1 MAHNNNIGK
10 ITSTNVAPKG
20 TGANLSTT
28 TDSGSILGLRYIKDS
43 SSGGSSGTG
52 VAPTNLGS
60 IAIKDWFE
68 TYVGSLGNYTNSSGG
83 DTDLKWGDYKNA
95 TILGMKLKAKNE
107 SASRYKND
115 DNAQLQITPL
125 NGSGVAGAYTITVG
139 GSSVTSSGSRG
150 TTYTSG
156 GFGSDSTVAVVLT
169 DTNTGTSISM
179 QWTTAYDN
187 GSTSIRGSGTV
198 AGPEFQYY
206 FTDASGTAFGP
217 TNGLYFFNGVQ
228 NPNRMYGVSYPG
240 TG

>member
-43 SSGGSSGTG
+43 TSGGSSGTG

-83 DTDLKWGDYKNA
+83 NTDIKWGDYRGA

-107 SASRYKND
+107 SASRYKNS
-115 DNAQLQITPL
+115 DNAELQITPL
-125 NGSGVAGAYTITVG
+125 NGSGAAGAYTITVG
-139 GSSVTSSGSRG
+139 GATVTSSGDRG

-156 GFGSDSTVAVVLT
+156 GFGSGSTVPVVLT

-179 QWTTAYDN
+179 QWTTAYDS
-187 GSTSIRGSGTV
+187 GTPSIRGSGTV
-198 AGPEFQYY
+198 AGPEFQFF
-206 FTDASGTAFGP
+206 FTGANGTTFGP
-217 TNGLYFFNGVQ
+217 TGGLYFFNGVASTS
-228 NPNRMYGVSYPG
+228 RAYGVNYPS